1 MTRRDAILAVLI
13 AVALL
18 GVIATALVIGDDRQE
33 RPDWEEPNP
42 VVTGAPEGLE
52 RFYTQDLEWDDCEQA
67 KCTSIEVPL
76 EYEKPEGK
84 TLSLRVHVLPSSGD
98 GGRSLFFNP
107 GGPGAAAIPYVDY
120 MAGQFG
126 RDVRDRYD
134 LVFLDPRGVG
144 ESSPLDCL
152 SDRDLDAAL
161 ASDPTPDDAAEIAA
175 YRTSSAGFGAGCRQK
190 SGDLAAHIS
199 TEEAARDF
207 DIVRG
212 LLGATTFDLFG
223 TSYGAQLGATYAT
236 LFPAN
241 VGRMVLDGGID
252 ISLTGPELALGQ
264 SEGFGRALRAY
275 IEDCLRAKN
284 CPLGRDVASAE
295 GKLSDLLE
303 AADATPLRAGESRR
317 LTEGLMEIGLFFP
330 LYAEALWLQ
339 LTGALKSAFK
349 GDGSG
354 LLRLSDQYA
363 ERLADGTYA
372 SNLLEA
378 FPAVTCLD
386 FDDRG
391 TLEDVE
397 KALPRFERVNPV
409 FGRSDAW
416 GMLGCADWP
425 IRATHPQDDVDATG
439 SKPIVVLGTTRDPAT
454 PYEWSEALVDQLR
467 TGVLVT
473 REGDGHGA
481 YGSGNKCIDDLVN
494 SYLAAGKVP
503 KDGTTCKE

>member
-1 MTRRDAILAVLI
+1 MTRRDGIFAVLI
-13 AVALL
+13 AAVLL
-18 GVIATALVIGDDRQE
+18 GVIAAALVMGDDRKGPPE
-33 RPDWEEPNP
+33 WEEPKP
-42 VVTGAPEGLE
+42 VATATPEGLE

-107 GGPGAAAIPYVDY
+107 GGPGAAAIPYADH
-120 MAGQFG
+120 MASQFG
-126 RDVRDRYD
+126 HVVRARYD
-134 LVFLDPRGVG
+134 LVFVDPRGVG

-161 ASDPTPDDAAEIAA
+161 ASDPTPDDAAEIAS
-175 YRTSSAGFGAGCRQK
+175 YRTSSVDFGAGCRQK
-190 SGDLAAHIS
+190 SGDLAAHVS

-212 LLGATTFDLFG
+212 LLGATAFNLFG
-223 TSYGAQLGATYAT
+223 ASYGSQLGATYAT

-241 VGRMVLDGGID
+241 VGRMVLDGGVD
-252 ISLTGPELALGQ
+252 ISLTGPELVLGQ

-275 IEDCLRAKN
+275 IEDCVRAKD
-284 CPLGRDVASAE
+284 CPLGRNVAGAE

-303 AADATPLRAGESRR
+303 AADAAPLRAGETRR

-330 LYAEALWLQ
+330 LYAEDLWPQ
-339 LTGALKSAFK
+339 LTGALKSAFN

-354 LLRLSDQYA
+354 LLRLSDLYT
-363 ERLADGTYA
+363 ERLADGNYA
-372 SNLLEA
+372 SNFLEA
-378 FPAVTCLD
+378 LPAVNCLD

-391 TLEDVE
+391 TPEDVE

-409 FGRSDAW
+409 FARSDAW

-425 IRATHPQDDVDATG
+425 IKATHPQEDVDATG
-439 SKPIVVLGTTRDPAT
+439 SKPIIVLGTTRDPAT

-473 REGDGHGA
+473 REGDGHTA
-481 YGSGNKCIDDLVN
+481 YGAGNRCIDDVVN
-494 SYLAAGKVP
+494 SYLVDGKVP

>member
-1 MTRRDAILAVLI
+1 MTRRDATLAVLI
-13 AVALL
+13 AVLL
-18 GVIATALVIGDDRQE
+18 VGVIAAAFVIGGDKQE
-33 RPDWEEPNP
+33 RPDWEEPHP
-42 VVTGAPEGLE
+42 VATGTPDGLE
-52 RFYTQDLEWDDCEQA
+52 RFYSQDLEWDDCEGS

-84 TLSLRVHVLPSSGD
+84 TLSLRVHVLPSRGD

-107 GGPGAAAIPYVDY
+107 GGPGAAAIPYADY
-120 MAGQFG
+120 IAGQFG
-126 RDVRDRYD
+126 RDVRARYD
-134 LVFLDPRGVG
+134 LVFVDPRGVG

-152 SDRDLDAAL
+152 SDRDLDATL

-175 YRTSSAGFGAGCRQK
+175 YRTASADFGAGCRQK
-190 SGDLAAHIS
+190 SGNLSAHIS

-207 DIVRG
+207 DIARG
-212 LLGATTFDLFG
+212 LLGASNFDWFG
-223 TSYGAQLGATYAT
+223 SSYGSQLGATYAS
-236 LFPAN
+236 LFPEK

-252 ISLTGPELALGQ
+252 TTLTGPELVLGQ

-275 IEDCLRAKN
+275 INDCLRAKD
-284 CPLGRDVASAE
+284 CPLGRNVATAE

-303 AADATPLRAGESRR
+303 TADATPLRTGVSRR

-330 LYAEALWLQ
+330 LYAEALWPQ

-354 LLRLSDQYA
+354 LLRLSDLYT
-363 ERLADGTYA
+363 ERLADGSYA
-372 SNLLEA
+372 GNLLEA
-378 FPAVTCLD
+378 FPAVNCLD
-386 FDDRG
+386 FDERG
-391 TLEDVE
+391 TPEDVE

-409 FGRSDAW
+409 LGRSDAW

-425 IRATHPQDDVDATG
+425 IRATHPQIEIDATG
-439 SKPIVVLGTTRDPAT
+439 SKPIIVLGTTRDPAT
-454 PYEWSEALVDQLR
+454 PYEWSEALVRQLR

-473 REGDGHGA
+473 REGDGHLA
-481 YGSGNKCIDDLVN
+481 YTSGNRCIKNLVD
-494 SYLAAGKVP
+494 SYLADGKMP

>member
-1 MTRRDAILAVLI
+1 MTRRDSILAVLL
-13 AVALL
+13 AVVLV
-18 GVIATALVIGDDRQE
+18 GVIAAALVIGDDRPG

-42 VVTGAPEGLE
+42 VATGAPEGLE
-52 RFYTQDLEWDDCEQA
+52 RFYTQDLEWDDCEGA
-67 KCTSIEVPL
+67 KCASIEVPL

-84 TLSLRVHVLPSSGD
+84 TLSLRVHVLPSHGD

-107 GGPGAAAIPYVDY
+107 GGPGAAAIPYAGH

-126 RDVRDRYD
+126 RAVRARFD
-134 LVFLDPRGVG
+134 LVFVDPRGVG

-161 ASDPTPDDAAEIAA
+161 ASDPTPDDTAEIAA
-175 YRTSSAGFGAGCRQK
+175 YRRSSADFGAGCKEK
-190 SGDLAAHIS
+190 SGALAAHMS

-212 LLGATTFDLFG
+212 LLGATAFDWFG
-223 TSYGAQLGATYAT
+223 ASYGSQLGATYAT

-252 ISLTGPELALGQ
+252 TSLSGPELALGQ
-264 SEGFGRALRAY
+264 SEGFGRAFRAY
-275 IEDCLRAKN
+275 VDDCLRSKD
-284 CPLGRDVASAE
+284 CPLGPTVAAAE
-295 GKLSDLLE
+295 RKLSDLLD
-303 AADATPLRAGESRR
+303 AADATPMRTGESRR

-330 LYAEALWLQ
+330 LYSEDLWPF

-354 LLRLSDQYA
+354 LLHLSDQYT
-363 ERLADGTYA
+363 ERFADGTYA
-372 SNLLEA
+372 NNLLEA
-378 FPAVTCLD
+378 FPAVNCLD

-391 TLEDVE
+391 TQDDVE

-416 GMLGCADWP
+416 GVLGCADWP
-425 IRATHPQDDVDATG
+425 IRATHPQIDLDATG
-439 SKPIVVLGTTRDPAT
+439 SKPIIVLGTTRDPAT

-473 REGDGHGA
+473 REGDGHTA
-481 YGSGNKCIDDLVN
+481 YGAGNRCIDHLVD
-494 SYLAAGKVP
+494 SYLADGKVP
-503 KDGTTCKE
+503 KDGTTCNE